1 MQDAKKEGR
10 KAMENQNQVPTEGSP
25 EEPEKKPDFVSRA
38 KEALR
43 RRWVKWTAIGI
54 GGFIVF
60 WCVFGFLAL
69 PGIIK
74 SKAQDFVAEK
84 FHRTIDFKDVS
95 FNPLTLTLTME
106 GLHLSEP
113 NSKEDFVSFDRLM
126 VNLSSESIF
135 RLAPVIEELELEK
148 PVVHL
153 IRTEKNHYN
162 FDDFIAFALKPE
174 KDKKPTYFSVN
185 NIQIKNGT
193 ITFDD
198 RPKGKDHVIDTL
210 NLSIPFISNIPSK
223 VDIFVDLALSAN
235 VNHEKFELGGKAR
248 AFSKDKDGNVHIKLE
263 ALKLLSYMEYVPF
276 KTNFNLKDGR
286 LDTDL
291 KVSFIKPETGDMGL
305 TVSGD
310 FVLNSL
316 LVTEL
321 NGKPAV
327 NLPRFAVTL
336 DKSDVLAG
344 NINITEIALKQPQIN
359 LGRNTAGQ
367 WNLEQM
373 AQLTPIAD
381 ANSGYDPVIPKD
393 PDAQVTPATE
403 ETALA
408 SEDSSSSALVIG
420 LKKLAIEEGVIKVD
434 DGLKQVPSD
443 FVLKNFGLQIDDVTV
458 NLSEKNATVG
468 NVFSEGARIQFAMKL
483 LPSAKNVQQ
492 KAKTVVR
499 QAAAQAAGGS
509 FGFLV
514 DRIELKN
521 WGITFQNTL
530 VGKKVTTQVDNL
542 NVTVE
547 KLSSDFTKPA
557 PVTVSAK
564 VNKRGSLDVK
574 GTVAPSP
581 LKADVNLNIKDV
593 DITFIQPFIDEK
605 VNMALRRADLSVQG
619 RAQVSKM
626 GDSLK
631 GTFAG
636 NAAINRLVTI
646 DQMTKEPFVDWN
658 VLKLQGIKANL
669 EPLNVVVDHVMLD
682 QFFAR
687 VILRENGVLNIHDI
701 LRSKAGGR
709 RSLTRSDEGLPFD
722 KAEEG
727 VKPSEGTPQPEA
739 QSAEVAQADAEKPV
753 AEDATKTPP
762 ISALGAKEPHDVAPD
777 EVAPEETTTFA
788 PAQDEPPP
796 NYSLAVRK
804 FTLTNGRVR
813 FTDNFIRPHYTA
825 NLMNLNGKVEH
836 ISTSPDTRSHIE
848 IHGKVNGAPL
858 KITGAANL
866 LSQKLSLDIKASV
879 KGMELSQ
886 FSSYSGKYIGYGIA
900 KGKLSFDVAY
910 KIEDRK
916 LKAENQLILDQL
928 TLGKEVESPDA
939 LKLPVRLAL
948 ALLKD
953 RNGVIDLNLPIG
965 GSLDDPQFSIG
976 GIVIKVIVNVL
987 TKAVTA
993 PFNLL
998 ASLIGGSDV
1007 ELSYLPF
1014 DPGVSSITD
1023 KETKVLESLTK
1034 ALNERPAL
1042 QLEITG
1048 KYDPEVD
1055 AIGLGKQRILRK
1067 MREMKRKETGL
1078 PETEKVSISDSE
1090 YADKLKQIY
1099 KSEKFDKPSNWI
1111 GMDKSL
1117 PTAEMEQLLS
1127 KHYAKSVTE
1136 DDLLKL
1142 ANRRGLVV
1150 KEWLLEKGKI
1160 PDGRLYVL
1168 QSEKGTGGA
1177 NKVDF
1182 SLR

>member
-1 MQDAKKEGR
+1 MQD
-10 KAMENQNQVPTEGSP
+10 QTQVPTEGASGGP
-25 EEPEKKPDFVSRA
+25 AGKPDFMTKL
-38 KEALR
+38 KETLR
-43 RRWVKWTAIGI
+43 KRWVKWTAIGVSA
-54 GGFIVF
+54 FMVV
-60 WCVFGFLAL
+60 WCAFGILAL

-74 SKAQDFVAEK
+74 SKAQEFVAEK
-84 FHRTIDFKDVS
+84 FHRTVDFKDVS
-95 FNPLTLTLTME
+95 FNPLTLTVKME

-113 NSKEDFVSFDRLM
+113 NSKEDFASFEKLEVNVST
-126 VNLSSESIF
+126 ESIF
-135 RLAPVIEELELEK
+135 RLAPVIEEVVLEK
-148 PVVHL
+148 PVIHL
-153 IRTEKNHYN
+153 IRTGKNHYN

-185 NIQIKNGT
+185 NIQVKDGT

-198 RPKGKDHVIDTL
+198 QPKGKKHLVDAL
-210 NLSIPFISNIPSK
+210 NLSIPFVSNIPSK

-235 VNHEKFELGGKAR
+235 VNHEKFELDGKAR
-248 AFSKDKDGNVHIKLE
+248 AFSKDKDGNVNIKLE
-263 ALKLLSYMEYVPF
+263 ALNLLSYMEYVPF
-276 KTNFNLKDGR
+276 KTNFILKDGR

-291 KVSFIKPETGDMGL
+291 TVSFIKPETGEMGL

-310 FVLNSL
+310 VVLNSL
-316 LVTEL
+316 IVNEL

-344 NINITEIALKQPQIN
+344 NINIAEILLKQPEIN

-381 ANSGYDPVIPKD
+381 ANSGYEPILPED
-393 PDAQVTPATE
+393 PDAKVAPATE
-403 ETALA
+403 ETALSSGGSA
-408 SEDSSSSALVIG
+408 SSSEMVIG
-420 LKKLAIEEGVIKVD
+420 LKRLAVEGGVIKVND
-434 DGLKQVPSD
+434 AMKQVPSD
-443 FVLKNFGLQIDDVTV
+443 FVLKDFSLQVEDVMV
-458 NLSEKNATVG
+458 NLGEKNATVG
-468 NVFSEGARIQFAMKL
+468 SVLSEGARIQFAMKAA
-483 LPSAKNVQQ
+483 SASVQQ
-492 KAKTVVR
+492 KARATVR
-499 QAAAQAAGGS
+499 QAARAAGGS
-509 FGFLV
+509 FGFLI
-514 DRIELKN
+514 DRIDLKD

-530 VGKKVTTQVDNL
+530 AGKNVTTQVDNL
-542 NVTVE
+542 NVSVE

-557 PVTVSAK
+557 PVTVTAK
-564 VNKRGSLDVK
+564 VNKRGTLDVK
-574 GTVAPSP
+574 GTVAPMP
-581 LKADVNLNIKDV
+581 LKADLNLNIKDV

-605 VNMALRRADLSVQG
+605 VNLTLRRADLSVQG
-619 RAQVSKM
+619 RAQVSKT

-636 NAAINRLVTI
+636 NAAISRLVTL
-646 DQMTKEPFVDWN
+646 DQMTRQPFVDWN
-658 VLKLQGIKANL
+658 VLKLNGIKANL

-687 VILRENGVLNIHDI
+687 VILRENGVLNLHDI

-709 RSLTRSDEGLPFD
+709 KSLTRSDEGLPFD
-722 KAEEG
+722 KPETG
-727 VKPSEGTPQPEA
+727 QPESA
-739 QSAEVAQADAEKPV
+739 QSEPVQAEAEKSA
-753 AEDATKTPP
+753 AEDASKTPP
-762 ISALGAKEPHDVAPD
+762 ISALGAASEPHDVAPD
-777 EVAPEETTTFA
+777 EIAPEETVYA
-788 PAQDEPPP
+788 PADEGTPP

-848 IHGKVNGAPL
+848 VHGKVNGAPL
-858 KITGAANL
+858 NITGAANL
-866 LSQKLSLDIKASV
+866 LSQKLSLDLKASV

-939 LKLPVRLAL
+939 IKLPVRLAL

-965 GSLDDPQFSIG
+965 GSLDDPQFSVG

-998 ASLIGGSDV
+998 ASLVGGSDV
-1007 ELSYLPF
+1007 ELSHLLF
-1014 DPGVSSITD
+1014 DPGTAAITD
-1023 KETKVLESLTK
+1023 KETKVLETLTK

-1055 AIGLGKQRILRK
+1055 AIGIGKQRILRQV
-1067 MREMKRKETGL
+1067 RAMKRKEKGL
-1078 PETEKVSISDSE
+1078 SETDKVAVSDSE
-1090 YADKLKQIY
+1090 YADKLKQLY
-1099 KSEKFDKPSNWI
+1099 KREKFEKPSNWI
-1111 GMDKSL
+1111 GLDKSL
-1117 PTAEMEQLLS
+1117 PTAEMELLLA

-1142 ANRRGLVV
+1142 ANRRGLAV
-1150 KEWLLEKGKI
+1150 KEWLLEKGRI
-1160 PDGRLYVL
+1160 PDDRLYVL
-1168 QSEKGTGGA
+1168 QSEKDTGGA

>member
-1 MQDAKKEGR
+1 MQD
-10 KAMENQNQVPTEGSP
+10 QTQVPTGGSP
-25 EEPEKKPDFVSRA
+25 SDPAGKPDFKARL
-38 KEALR
+38 KETLR

-54 GGFIVF
+54 GAFMVV
-60 WCVFGFLAL
+60 WCAFGILAL

-74 SKAQDFVAEK
+74 SKAQEFVAEK
-84 FHRTIDFKDVS
+84 FHRTVDFKDVS
-95 FNPLTLTLTME
+95 FNPLTLTVKME

-113 NSKEDFVSFDRLM
+113 NSKEDFVSFEKLA
-126 VNLSSESIF
+126 VNLSTESIF
-135 RLAPVIEELELEK
+135 RLAPVIEEVELEK

-153 IRTEKNHYN
+153 IRTGKNHYN

-185 NIQIKNGT
+185 NIQIRGGT

-198 RPKGKDHVIDTL
+198 QPKGKKHLIDSL

-223 VDIFVDLALSAN
+223 VDVFVDLAMSAN

-248 AFSKDKDGNVHIKLE
+248 AFSKDKDGNVNIKLE
-263 ALKLLSYMEYVPF
+263 ALNLLSYMEYAPF
-276 KTNFNLKDGR
+276 KTNFILKDGR

-291 KVSFIKPETGDMGL
+291 KVGFMKPETGEMGL

-310 FVLNSL
+310 VALNSL
-316 LVTEL
+316 LVSEL

-344 NINITEIALKQPQIN
+344 NINIAEILLRQPEIN
-359 LGRNTAGQ
+359 LGRNAAGQ

-381 ANSGYDPVIPKD
+381 ANSGYEPILPTD
-393 PDAQVTPATE
+393 PDAKVTSATE
-403 ETALA
+403 ETALPSGESA
-408 SEDSSSSALVIG
+408 SGSSMVIG
-420 LKKLAIEEGVIKVD
+420 LKKLMIEGGVIKVD
-434 DGLKQVPSD
+434 DAMKQVPSD
-443 FVLKNFGLQIDDVTV
+443 FVVKDFGLQIDDVMV
-458 NLSEKNATVG
+458 NLDEKNATVG
-468 NVFSEGARIQFAMKL
+468 SVLSEGVRIQFAMKA
-483 LPSAKNVQQ
+483 PPANVQQ
-492 KAKTVVR
+492 KARTAVH
-499 QAAAQAAGGS
+499 QAAKAAGDS

-514 DRIELKN
+514 DRIVLKD
-521 WGITFQNTL
+521 WSISFQNVL
-530 VGKKVTTQVDNL
+530 AGKNVTTQVDNL
-542 NVTVE
+542 NVNVE
-547 KLSSDFTKPA
+547 KLSSNLAQPA
-557 PVTVSAK
+557 PVTVTAK
-564 VNKRGSLDVK
+564 VNKRGILDVK

-581 LKADVNLNIKDV
+581 LKADLNLNLKDV

-605 VNMALRRADLSVQG
+605 VNLTLRRADLSVQG
-619 RAQVSKM
+619 RAQVTKA

-636 NAAINRLVTI
+636 NAAISRLVTI
-646 DQMTKEPFVDWN
+646 DQITREPFVDWN
-658 VLKLQGIKANL
+658 VLKLNGIKANL
-669 EPLNVVVDHVMLD
+669 EPLNVVVDQILLD
-682 QFFAR
+682 KFFAR
-687 VILRENGVLNIHDI
+687 IILRENGILNIHDI
-701 LRSKAGGR
+701 LRSKAGGKK
-709 RSLTRSDEGLPFD
+709 SLTRSDEGLPFD
-722 KAEEG
+722 KPEDAA
-727 VKPSEGTPQPEA
+727 KPLEA
-739 QSAEVAQADAEKPV
+739 V
-753 AEDATKTPP
+753 AEGERPASEDAVRTPP
-762 ISALGAKEPHDVAPD
+762 ISTLGAKEPHNEAPD
-777 EVAPEETTTFA
+777 EIAPEETVYASAGEGT
-788 PAQDEPPP
+788 PP

-804 FTLTNGRVR
+804 FTLTDGRVR

-825 NLMNLNGKVEH
+825 NLMNLRGTVKH

-848 IHGKVNGAPL
+848 VYGKVNGAPL
-858 KITGAANL
+858 NITGAANL
-866 LSQKLSLDIKASV
+866 LSQKLSLDLKASV

-916 LKAENQLILDQL
+916 LQAENQLILDQL

-939 LKLPVRLAL
+939 IKLPVRLAL

-965 GSLDDPQFSIG
+965 GSLDDPQFSVG

-998 ASLIGGSDV
+998 ASLVGSSDV
-1007 ELSYLPF
+1007 ELSNLPF
-1014 DPGVSSITD
+1014 DPGTAVITA
-1023 KETKVLESLTK
+1023 KETKVLESLSK
-1034 ALNERPAL
+1034 ALDERPAL

-1048 KYDPEVD
+1048 KYDSEID
-1055 AIGLGKQRILRK
+1055 AVGLGKQRILRK
-1067 MREMKRKETGL
+1067 MREMKRKEQGL
-1078 PETEKVSISDSE
+1078 SSADKVIIGDAE
-1090 YADKLKQIY
+1090 YADKLKQLY
-1099 KSEKFDKPSNWI
+1099 KSEKFEKPTNWI
-1111 GMDKSL
+1111 GLDKSL
-1117 PTAEMEQLLS
+1117 PSEEMELLLS

-1142 ANRRGLVV
+1142 ANRRGLAV

-1160 PDGRLYVL
+1160 PDDRLYVL

>member
-1 MQDAKKEGR
+1 
-10 KAMENQNQVPTEGSP
+10 MENQTQVPTEGSP
-25 EEPEKKPDFVSRA
+25 EEPEKKPDFVSRV

-43 RRWVKWTAIGI
+43 RRWVKWTAVGV
-54 GGFIVF
+54 GAFIVF
-60 WCVFGFLAL
+60 WCAFGFLAL

-84 FHRTIDFKDVS
+84 FHRTVDFKDVS
-95 FNPLTLTLTME
+95 FNPLTLTVTME

-135 RLAPVIEELELEK
+135 RLAPVIEEVELEK

-198 RPKGKDHVIDTL
+198 RPKGKNHVIDTL
-210 NLSIPFISNIPSK
+210 NLSIPFVSNIPSK
-223 VDIFVDLALSAN
+223 VDIHVDLALSAN

-248 AFSKDKDGNVHIKLE
+248 AFSKDKDGNLHIKLE
-263 ALKLLSYMEYVPF
+263 ALRLLSYMEYVPF

-291 KVSFIKPETGDMGL
+291 KVGFIKPETGDMGL

-310 FVLNSL
+310 LVLNSL

-344 NINITEIALKQPQIN
+344 NINIAEIAVKQPQIN
-359 LGRNTAGQ
+359 LGRNAAGQ

-373 AQLTPIAD
+373 AQLTPIAG
-381 ANSGYDPVIPKD
+381 ANSGYDPIIPKD

-403 ETALA
+403 ETAL
-408 SEDSSSSALVIG
+408 SSDESSSSAMVIG

-434 DGLKQVPSD
+434 DAMKQIPSD
-443 FVLKNFGLQIDDVTV
+443 FVLKNFGLQIDDVMV
-458 NLSEKNATVG
+458 NLGEKNATVG
-468 NVFSEGARIQFAMKL
+468 NVFSEGARIQFAMK
-483 LPSAKNVQQ
+483 SFTTNVQQ
-492 KAKTVVR
+492 KAKTAVR
-499 QAAAQAAGGS
+499 QAAKAAGGS

-514 DRIELKN
+514 DRVELKN
-521 WGITFQNTL
+521 WGITFQNAL
-530 VGKKVTTQVDNL
+530 AGKNVTTQVDNL

-547 KLSSDFTKPA
+547 KLSSDLTKPA
-557 PVTVSAK
+557 PITVSAK
-564 VNKRGSLDVK
+564 VNKRGSLEVK

-581 LKADVNLNIKDV
+581 LKADVNLNVKDV

-605 VNMALRRADLSVQG
+605 VNMVLRRADLSVQG
-619 RAQVSKM
+619 KAQVSKM

-636 NAAINRLVTI
+636 NAAISRLVTI

-669 EPLNVVVDHVMLD
+669 EPLSVVVDHVVLD

-687 VILRENGVLNIHDI
+687 IILRQNGILNIHDI

-722 KAEEG
+722 KAGEG
-727 VKPSEGTPQPEA
+727 VKPPEGQIVAAAPPET
-739 QSAEVAQADAEKPV
+739 EKP
-753 AEDATKTPP
+753 ATEDASKTPP
-762 ISALGAKEPHDVAPD
+762 ISALGTKDPHDVPPD
-777 EVAPEETTTFA
+777 EVAPEEAPAYA
-788 PAQDEPPP
+788 PAQEGPPP

-825 NLMNLNGKVEH
+825 NLMNLNGQIEH

-848 IHGKVNGAPL
+848 VHGKVNGAPL
-858 KITGAANL
+858 NITGAANL

-916 LKAENQLILDQL
+916 LKAENRLILDQL

-965 GSLDDPQFSIG
+965 GSLDDPQFSVG

-1007 ELSYLPF
+1007 ELSCLPF
-1014 DPGVSSITD
+1014 DPGTAAITD

-1055 AIGLGKQRILRK
+1055 AVGLGKQRILRK
-1067 MREMKRKETGL
+1067 MREMKRKEKGL
-1078 PETEKVSISDSE
+1078 PETEKVAISDAE
-1090 YADKLKQIY
+1090 YADMLKQIY
-1099 KSEKFDKPSNWI
+1099 KREKFDKPSNWI

-1160 PDGRLYVL
+1160 PDDRLYVL
-1168 QSEKGTGGA
+1168 QSEKGTGDA

>member
-1 MQDAKKEGR
+1 MQD
-10 KAMENQNQVPTEGSP
+10 QTQVPTEGSP
-25 EEPEKKPDFVSRA
+25 GGPAEKPDFKTRL
-38 KEALR
+38 KETLR

-54 GGFIVF
+54 GAFMVV
-60 WCVFGFLAL
+60 WCAFGILAL

-74 SKAQDFVAEK
+74 SKAQEFVAEK
-84 FHRTIDFKDVS
+84 FHRTVDFKDVS
-95 FNPLTLTLTME
+95 FNPLTLTVKME

-113 NSKEDFVSFDRLM
+113 NSKEDFVSFEKLA
-126 VNLSSESIF
+126 VNLSTESIF
-135 RLAPVIEELELEK
+135 RLAPVIEEVELEK

-153 IRTEKNHYN
+153 IRTGKNHYN

-185 NIQIKNGT
+185 NIQVKDGT

-198 RPKGKDHVIDTL
+198 QPKGKKHIVNTL

-223 VDIFVDLALSAN
+223 VDIFVDLAMSAN
-235 VNHEKFELGGKAR
+235 VNHEKFELDGKAR
-248 AFSKDKDGNVHIKLE
+248 AFSKDKDGNVNVKLE
-263 ALKLLSYMEYVPF
+263 ALNLLSYMEYVPF
-276 KTNFNLKDGR
+276 KTNFILKDGR

-291 KVSFIKPETGDMGL
+291 KVGFMKPETGEMGL

-310 FVLNSL
+310 VALNSL
-316 LVTEL
+316 LVAEL

-344 NINITEIALKQPQIN
+344 NINIAEIQLKQPEIN
-359 LGRNTAGQ
+359 LVRCAAGQ

-381 ANSGYDPVIPKD
+381 ANSGYEPILPKG
-393 PDAQVTPATE
+393 PDAQVKPATE
-403 ETALA
+403 ETALS
-408 SEDSSSSALVIG
+408 SEESASSSAMVIG
-420 LKKLAIEEGVIKVD
+420 LKRLAVEGGVIKVD
-434 DGLKQVPSD
+434 DAMKQVPSG
-443 FVLKNFGLQIDDVTV
+443 FVLKDFGLQIEDVMV
-458 NLSEKNATVG
+458 NLGERNATVG
-468 NVFSEGARIQFAMKL
+468 SVLSEGARIQFAMKA
-483 LPSAKNVQQ
+483 PPASVQQ
-492 KAKTVVR
+492 KARTAVR
-499 QAAAQAAGGS
+499 QAAKAAGGS
-509 FGFLV
+509 FGFLI
-514 DRIELKN
+514 DRIDLKD

-530 VGKKVTTQVDNL
+530 AGKSVTTQVDNL
-542 NVTVE
+542 NVSVE

-557 PVTVSAK
+557 PVTVTAK
-564 VNKRGSLDVK
+564 VNKRGTLDVK
-574 GTVAPSP
+574 GTVAPMP
-581 LKADVNLNIKDV
+581 LKADLNLNIKDV

-605 VNMALRRADLSVQG
+605 VNLTLRRADLSVQG
-619 RAQVSKM
+619 RAQVSKT

-636 NAAINRLVTI
+636 NAAISRLVTL
-646 DQMTKEPFVDWN
+646 DQMTRQPFVDWN
-658 VLKLQGIKANL
+658 VLKLNGIKANL

-687 VILRENGVLNIHDI
+687 VILRENGVLNLHDI

-709 RSLTRSDEGLPFD
+709 KSLTRSDEGLPFD
-722 KAEEG
+722 KPETG
-727 VKPSEGTPQPEA
+727 QPESA
-739 QSAEVAQADAEKPV
+739 QSEPVQAEAEKPA
-753 AEDATKTPP
+753 AEDASKTPP
-762 ISALGAKEPHDVAPD
+762 ISALGAASEPHDVAPD
-777 EVAPEETTTFA
+777 EIAPEETVYA
-788 PAQDEPPP
+788 PAEEGPPP

-848 IHGKVNGAPL
+848 VHGKVNGAPL
-858 KITGAANL
+858 NITGAANL
-866 LSQKLSLDIKASV
+866 LSQKLSLDLKASV

-939 LKLPVRLAL
+939 IKLPVRLAL

-965 GSLDDPQFSIG
+965 GSLDDPQFSVG

-998 ASLIGGSDV
+998 ASLVGGSDV
-1007 ELSYLPF
+1007 ELSNLPF
-1014 DPGVSSITD
+1014 APGTAAITD
-1023 KETKVLESLTK
+1023 KETKVLETLTK

-1048 KYDPEVD
+1048 KYDPEID
-1055 AIGLGKQRILRK
+1055 AIGIGKQRILRQV
-1067 MREMKRKETGL
+1067 RAMKRKEKGL
-1078 PETEKVSISDSE
+1078 SETDKVTVSDSE
-1090 YADKLKQIY
+1090 YADKLKQLY
-1099 KSEKFDKPSNWI
+1099 KREKFEKPSNWI
-1111 GMDKSL
+1111 GLDKSL
-1117 PTAEMEQLLS
+1117 PTEEMELLLA

-1142 ANRRGLVV
+1142 ANRRGLAV
-1150 KEWLLEKGKI
+1150 KEWLLEKGRI
-1160 PDGRLYVL
+1160 PDDRLYVL
-1168 QSEKGTGGA
+1168 QSEKDTGGA